1 MMETRNVIL
10 SRVQWVMQDY
20 DLVNCK
26 MVAKW
31 LAMHIKLRETDFTD
45 IKANIEDI
53 GLSNRAKN
61 VLKTNGILTMQ
72 ELLILVSNRYSI
84 QFLKGAG
91 TAVTREIE
99 KKVLTFQHS
108 IIFKPKKQKAH

>member
-1 MMETRNVIL
+1 METRNLIL

-20 DLVNCK
+20 DLDNCK

-31 LAMHIKLRETDFTD
+31 LMRHIKLHETDFSD

-61 VLKTNGILTMQ
+61 VLKANGITSIQ
-72 ELLILVSNRYSI
+72 ELLVLVSNGHGI
-84 QFLKGAG
+84 QILKGAG
-91 TAVTREIE
+91 TSVTKEIE
-99 KKVLTFQHS
+99 QKVLRFQND
-108 IIFKPKKQKAH
+108 IIFKAKKVKSL